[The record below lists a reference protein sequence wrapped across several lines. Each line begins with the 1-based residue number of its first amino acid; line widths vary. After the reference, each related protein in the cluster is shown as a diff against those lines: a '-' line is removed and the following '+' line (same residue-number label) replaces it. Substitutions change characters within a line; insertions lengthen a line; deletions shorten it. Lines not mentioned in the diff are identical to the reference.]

1 MESLAEAI
9 RSGGRRHPAAIWV
22 IRAAFAL
29 LLIPVV
35 LASFLYIQQH
45 KFIYHPRPYFARELQ
60 GLPNNLVELDFGTG
74 SGRQTAFYL
83 APTGATRLPDRIWVA
98 FCGNGSVG
106 LDWRFFIGDF
116 RDDQDGFLLVDYPG
130 YGKSEGYATIAG
142 TRAAAD
148 GALSALAE
156 RLEIEVSE
164 LEPRLN
170 LIGHSLGAGAALDFA
185 AQHPVQRI
193 VLFAPFTTL
202 REEAA
207 TVVGG
212 WLSRLLVENYDNR
225 ARLKELSRRTLRPRI
240 AIVHGMNDDVIPFRM
255 GQALAQEFPEL
266 VQFFPIPD
274 GDHVSVLRLSR
285 TRVLEWM
292 KRSAG

>member
-1 MESLAEAI
+1 MVTWII
-9 RSGGRRHPAAIWV
+9 RV
-22 IRAAFAL
+22 LFAV

-35 LASFLYIQQH
+35 LASCLYSQQH
-45 KFIYHPRPYFARELQ
+45 KFIYHPRPYFPRELQ
-60 GLPNNLVELDFGTG
+60 GLPSNLVELNFVTG

-83 APTGATRLPDRIWVA
+83 ASHEERPLPDRIWVA

-106 LDWRFFIGDF
+106 LDWRFFIGDV
-116 RDDQDGFLLVDYPG
+116 RADQDGFLLIDYPG

-148 GALSALAE
+148 GAVSALAK
-156 RLEIEVSE
+156 RLGITVSE

-185 AQHPVQRI
+185 AEHSVQRI

-212 WLSRLLVENYDNR
+212 LFSRLLVEDYDNR
-225 ARLKELSRRTLRPRI
+225 GRLKELSRREAPPRI

-266 VQFFPIPD
+266 VQFFPIAD
-274 GDHVSVLRLSR
+274 ADHVSVLELSR
-285 TRVLEWM
+285 TQVLEWM
-292 KRSAG
+292 KR